1 MKSSRLLFASI
12 APFVFAMPA
21 ALAATDVT
29 SSLEYLFTPL
39 ESRYGTSTDYQSSRG
54 CHCLEYIDGRIYIGG
69 GDWGNNTGP
78 VPIISILPGAT
89 PTWTNEYS
97 AGTEQIEAF
106 KKFSDGRIWTRATDP
121 REHDSN
127 YGSFFAKYPGG
138 DWVSCP
144 LGSIDWNP
152 AHQLNGAELY
162 THSWD
167 FCEYNG
173 NFYFTGY
180 GVGGSQYWLNGD
192 DTFSHQMGSVT
203 TGQTNGYYR
212 YTVKNNQTGQDYE
225 RFLTLMP
232 FTNGCIAVTYHYY
245 VASNPNLN
253 QCYYWKLDDPPGW
266 QFRRVNCSWDTF
278 LNGYQSVDRELYSS
292 SAGWIHFREATP
304 FKGRVFYIVNPG
316 WSQGYPIGFFSAAMD
331 ASGNITSRRHAFDS
345 GNSHPIDIAVVGGS
359 MYVMTVN
366 SSKKHG
372 VWKTT
377 DGQNFTQLAT
387 FTSDQYAQSFTYAKG
402 HFYIGYGVL
411 STTKAGQIW
420 RFALPQADDDGSN
433 DNEVV
438 VPRAPS
444 LSGVWMD
451 STKITNDQAVA
462 QINLKARGIPVGP
475 VTIHFEVYSDSAL
488 TKLVS
493 TGDVTAT
500 TQGSKTATVAG
511 LRKKTKYYIRAIATT
526 QGGLSATSSTAS
538 FTTTDSDEPE
548 RVWDFTNAPWY
559 WGELGVTNAF
569 VQGFTGKGVKVGMV
583 DTGIRPIVN
592 GSVTNMAIDVL
603 GGDTSQ
609 TESHGLGVASII
621 KSDKFGIAPECTL
634 YAYNGRDFVDDINGI
649 WWCFTNGCRV
659 VNFSGGY
666 TPFDYTEQQLAW
678 ATEQIRTMLAQGL
691 ILVAAGG
698 NAPNETLSFP
708 QDIDG
713 VINIAGIKRD
723 RTSAGLND
731 NWAKDFAAFGNNVPL
746 YTSATGATGVNG
758 GSSFAA
764 PMATAI
770 CALYLQQNPALTRD
784 ELYEILKTNCVKL
797 SDGPSKVWGNGLLQ
811 AGAIPANYKTQA
823 QIDAEKASYVKTTS
837 ATLSNKGLEW
847 NSQYSR
853 YEIKMYPG
861 ETRKLKYTLVP
872 ANASDT
878 NLYWYCGNTVDFRP
892 IGLDQALTAPS
903 STATGK
909 FLVYD
914 GRNRERET
922 ICRLRV
928 DVVAKGSESEADTE
942 DDPEGG
948 GNEGGGGEGGEG
960 FTPTNSWFTVDCVGG
975 VFAPDT
981 NYFPGV
987 VGFCESNAYV
997 EIQMTFH
1004 VTESEPTP
1012 DASDKSMIYLAANED
1027 GTGRSFRLL
1036 DKSGWKDVSSVGLEP
1051 TEGLSRRVRIDL
1063 EEGSAESRR
1072 VRYSID
1078 GKVLS
1083 ANGVEWFEMTSGGDI
1098 REIVFFGDSEIAA
1111 FFGEFCESF
1120 GTVAP
1125 TLEELLGGKL
1135 PRIAGYTSGGKTVPA
1150 LVLENGVLSAS
1161 VAETVSGVYY
1171 TAFTSAT
1178 LDRKTFTAKESLPG
1192 TGEPI
1197 TFELEVGE
1205 ASSQFLIV
1213 VASSAPIVN
1222 GTQLER

>member
-1 MKSSRLLFASI
+1 MGAMKAAPLLLI
-12 APFVFAMPA
+12 LP
-21 ALAATDVT
+21 ALAANAAVDVT
-29 SSLEYLFTPL
+29 DSLEYLFAPL

-69 GDWGNNTGP
+69 GDWGSNTGP

-138 DWVSCP
+138 DWVPCP

-245 VASNPNLN
+245 VSSNPNLN

-304 FKGRVFYIVNPG
+304 FKGRVYYIVNPG

-372 VWKTT
+372 IWKTT

-583 DTGIRPIVN
+583 DTGIRPIIS
-592 GSVTNMAIDVL
+592 GSVTNMAIDVW

-609 TESHGLGVASII
+609 NAPHGIGVASII
-621 KSDKFGIAPECTL
+621 KSDKFGIAPDCTL
-634 YAYNGRDFVDDINGI
+634 YAYNGRDFEDDINGI

-666 TPFDYTEQQLAW
+666 TPFDCTTEQLAW

-713 VINIAGIKRD
+713 VFDIAGITRA

-746 YTSATGATGVNG
+746 YTSATGATGVNS

-770 CALYLQQNPALTRD
+770 CTLYLQQNPALTRD
-784 ELYEILKTNCVKL
+784 ELYEILKSTCVKL
-797 SDGPSKVWGNGLLQ
+797 SDGPSKVWGHGLLQ

-823 QIDAEKASYVKTTS
+823 QIDAEKASYVKATS
-837 ATLSNKGLEW
+837 ATLSNNGLARNET
-847 NSQYSR
+847 YDR
-853 YEIKMYPG
+853 YEIKMHPG
-861 ETRKLKYTLVP
+861 ETRKLRYTLVP

-892 IGLDQALTAPS
+892 IELDQELIVPSTTAK
-903 STATGK
+903 GK
-909 FLVYD
+909 FLVYEA
-914 GRNRERET
+914 RNRERET
-922 ICRLRV
+922 ICRLRI
-928 DVVAKGSESEADTE
+928 DVVAPGEESDPDG
-942 DDPEGG
+942 DDPGSDPDPPG
-948 GNEGGGGEGGEG
+948 PSQNDG
-960 FTPTNSWFTVDCVGG
+960 WFRVDCVAAVVTAPLDYTPEILGFCSSNAWFELVTRFDACETTPDPDSDSKSVFCLAPDPATGENAWRLYTADGWTNVANAAVAPVGG
-975 VFAPDT
+975 VSHRIRMEFEAGT
-981 NYFPGV
+981 A
-987 VGFCESNAYV
+987 NA
-997 EIQMTFH
+997 
-1004 VTESEPTP
+1004 
-1012 DASDKSMIYLAANED
+1012 
-1027 GTGRSFRLL
+1027 
-1036 DKSGWKDVSSVGLEP
+1036 
-1051 TEGLSRRVRIDL
+1051 RRVRCLLDGNAL
-1063 EEGSAESRR
+1063 AADGAEWFPMTTGGDVSQI
-1072 VRYSID
+1072 SID
-1078 GKVLS
+1078 GDGVISEFFGRFADVL
-1083 ANGVEWFEMTSGGDI
+1083 GGD
-1098 REIVFFGDSEIAA
+1098 AA
-1111 FFGEFCESF
+1111 ETLWEKLG
-1120 GTVAP
+1120 GVAP
-1125 TLEELLGGKL
+1125 AV
-1135 PRIAGYTSGGKTVPA
+1135 AGYEGAGGAAVPA
-1150 LVLENGVLSAS
+1150 LALDGDTLRAS
-1161 VAETVSGVYY
+1161 IATTAASVYY
-1171 TAFTSAT
+1171 TAFTATSLNGPWTASAGSWLSDGGPAT
-1178 LDRKTFTAKESLPG
+1178 FVASILDPATD
-1192 TGEPI
+1192 EPYPA
-1197 TFELEVGE
+1197 L
-1205 ASSQFLIV
+1205 FLIL
-1213 VASSAPIVN
+1213 VASDDPFAP
-1222 GTQLER
+1222 GDPL

>member
-1 MKSSRLLFASI
+1 MGAMKAAPLLLI
-12 APFVFAMPA
+12 LP
-21 ALAATDVT
+21 ALAANAAVDVT
-29 SSLEYLFTPL
+29 DSLEYLFAPL

-138 DWVSCP
+138 DWVPCP

-548 RVWDFTNAPWY
+548 RVWDFTNGHPSDHQR
-559 WGELGVTNAF
+559 LGHEH
-569 VQGFTGKGVKVGMV
+569 G
-583 DTGIRPIVN
+583 DRRP
-592 GSVTNMAIDVL
+592 GRR
-603 GGDTSQ
+603 
-609 TESHGLGVASII
+609 HVAER
-621 KSDKFGIAPECTL
+621 A
-634 YAYNGRDFVDDINGI
+634 
-649 WWCFTNGCRV
+649 
-659 VNFSGGY
+659 
-666 TPFDYTEQQLAW
+666 AW
-678 ATEQIRTMLAQGL
+678 HRRRLDHQVRQVRHRARLH
-691 ILVAAGG
+691 
-698 NAPNETLSFP
+698 
-708 QDIDG
+708 
-713 VINIAGIKRD
+713 
-723 RTSAGLND
+723 
-731 NWAKDFAAFGNNVPL
+731 
-746 YTSATGATGVNG
+746 
-758 GSSFAA
+758 
-764 PMATAI
+764 
-770 CALYLQQNPALTRD
+770 ALRLQR
-784 ELYEILKTNCVKL
+784 
-797 SDGPSKVWGNGLLQ
+797 
-811 AGAIPANYKTQA
+811 
-823 QIDAEKASYVKTTS
+823 
-837 ATLSNKGLEW
+837 KGLRGRHQR
-847 NSQYSR
+847 SAAAIRRST
-853 YEIKMYPG
+853 
-861 ETRKLKYTLVP
+861 TR
-872 ANASDT
+872 
-878 NLYWYCGNTVDFRP
+878 
-892 IGLDQALTAPS
+892 
-903 STATGK
+903 
-909 FLVYD
+909 
-914 GRNRERET
+914 
-922 ICRLRV
+922 
-928 DVVAKGSESEADTE
+928 
-942 DDPEGG
+942 
-948 GNEGGGGEGGEG
+948 
-960 FTPTNSWFTVDCVGG
+960 
-975 VFAPDT
+975 
-981 NYFPGV
+981 
-987 VGFCESNAYV
+987 
-997 EIQMTFH
+997 
-1004 VTESEPTP
+1004 
-1012 DASDKSMIYLAANED
+1012 
-1027 GTGRSFRLL
+1027 RS
-1036 DKSGWKDVSSVGLEP
+1036 
-1051 TEGLSRRVRIDL
+1051 
-1063 EEGSAESRR
+1063 
-1072 VRYSID
+1072 
-1078 GKVLS
+1078 
-1083 ANGVEWFEMTSGGDI
+1083 
-1098 REIVFFGDSEIAA
+1098 
-1111 FFGEFCESF
+1111 
-1120 GTVAP
+1120 
-1125 TLEELLGGKL
+1125 
-1135 PRIAGYTSGGKTVPA
+1135 
-1150 LVLENGVLSAS
+1150 
-1161 VAETVSGVYY
+1161 
-1171 TAFTSAT
+1171 
-1178 LDRKTFTAKESLPG
+1178 SLPG
-1192 TGEPI
+1192 RR
-1197 TFELEVGE
+1197 
-1205 ASSQFLIV
+1205 SK
-1213 VASSAPIVN
+1213 SA
-1222 GTQLER
+1222 RCSRRD

>member
-1 MKSSRLLFASI
+1 MKRFAIYFALFSA
-12 APFVFAMPA
+12 FAA
-21 ALAATDVT
+21 DAATDVT
-29 SSLEYLFTPL
+29 SSLEYLFAPM
-39 ESRYGTSTDYQSSRG
+39 ESRYGTSADYQSSRG

-69 GDWGNNTGP
+69 GDWGSNTGP

-138 DWVSCP
+138 DWVPCP

-212 YTVKNNQTGQDYE
+212 YTIKKNQTGQDYE

-245 VASNPNLN
+245 AASNPNLN

-278 LNGYQSVDRELYSS
+278 LNGYESVDRELSSS

-372 VWKTT
+372 IWKTT

-583 DTGIRPIVN
+583 DTGIRPIVS
-592 GSVTNMAIDVL
+592 GSVTNMAIDVW

-609 TESHGLGVASII
+609 NAPHGIGVASII

-666 TPFDYTEQQLAW
+666 TPFDYTEAQLAW
-678 ATEQIRTMLAQGL
+678 GTEQIRTMLSQGL

-746 YTSATGATGVNG
+746 YTSSTGATGTNG

-770 CALYLQQNPALTRD
+770 CALYLQQKPDLTRD
-784 ELYEILKTNCVKL
+784 ELYEILKSTCVKL
-797 SDGPSKVWGNGLLQ
+797 SDGPSKIWGNGLLQ

-823 QIDAEKASYVKTTS
+823 QIDAEKAAYVKTTS

-861 ETRKLKYTLVP
+861 ETRKLKYAFVP

-878 NLYWYCGNTVDFRP
+878 NLYWYCGNTVDFRT
-892 IGLDQALTAPS
+892 IELDQVLTVPS

-909 FLVYD
+909 YLVYEA
-914 GRNRERET
+914 RNRERET

-928 DVVAKGSESEADTE
+928 DVVAQGRESDP
-942 DDPEGG
+942 DDPEGETGGGEG
-948 GNEGGGGEGGEG
+948 GNEGGETGGNEG
-960 FTPTNSWFTVDCVGG
+960 FTQTNSWFTVDCAGG
-975 VFAPDT
+975 IFAPST
-981 NYFPGV
+981 NYQPAV

-997 EIQMTFH
+997 EVHLIFSA
-1004 VTESEPTP
+1004 SEDEPSNE
-1012 DASDKSMIYLAANED
+1012 DYKSGIYLKSDSEGEPNSFWVM
-1027 GTGRSFRLL
+1027 GTNGWIEVSNSAVNP
-1036 DKSGWKDVSSVGLEP
+1036 KSAVERTL
-1051 TEGLSRRVRIDL
+1051 RIDI
-1063 EEGSAESRR
+1063 EKGSVESRR

-1078 GKVLS
+1078 GNVLS
-1083 ANGVEWFEMTSGGDI
+1083 SGDDEWFGIEGGSI
-1098 REIVFFGDSEIAA
+1098 TEIAFFGEAEISA
-1111 FFGEFCESF
+1111 FFGEFCEGF
-1120 GTVAP
+1120 GAAAP
-1125 TLEELLGGKL
+1125 TIEDMLNGTL
-1135 PRIAGYTSGGKTVPA
+1135 PRIAGYTADGGAKVPA
-1150 LVLENGVLSAS
+1150 MSLENGVFSAS
-1161 VAETVSGVYY
+1161 VPETVGGVWY

-1178 LDRKTFTAKESLPG
+1178 LDRKSFTAKASIPG
-1192 TGEPI
+1192 ANGPI
-1197 TFELEVGE
+1197 QFELEVGE
-1205 ASSQFLIV
+1205 APAQFLIV
-1213 VASSAPIVN
+1213 VASKEQIAV
-1222 GTQLER
+1222 GTPLE